1 MHPLDDA
8 SRGPRVRTSHL
19 SVGEVGAATSR
30 GRPVVRQAVGH
41 HRQGKS
47 RPRIRAHRHAAGRR
61 GVHRREPA
69 ERPTAGP
76 TRTPATSTAPAPTAA
91 DGLTRTPLVVAV
103 HPTRQGLALTG
114 AQLAALRAGTVTD
127 WAELGAPAAPLRT
140 GSLDQVAAD
149 RDVLALVPATDVRP
163 PLAAATVDGVHPL
176 RDPAAYPATVP
187 GPAAPSVTTVTV
199 TGDVMLAR
207 RVGDRL
213 DQVGDQAAALRPMA
227 RRLAASDLTIGNL
240 ESTLSKAGAPRQ
252 GGDSFGARPQVR
264 AGLQLAGFDVLS
276 LANNHVGDYGPQA
289 LRQTLRRVEAGS
301 FAGVGAGTDLAA
313 AARPVVVV
321 RHGVRFGIVAF
332 DAIGETPAATASLAG
347 RPARADAAADRA
359 TQRFRPAASHR
370 CRARAARRG
379 RRRARAAALGYAVHD
394 ADGPGSA
401 GGGASP
407 GPGRCRPG
415 GRRPSALGPGR
426 RVVVGRAGRL
436 LARQLRLRH
445 GLHARDAGGRGS
457 RVDLLGQRAEGR
469 GAGPGRHRPRLRAA
483 GRSRGAGHGDPR
495 PDLVGQRRPL
505 RGSHA
510 P

>member
-1 MHPLDDA
+1 M
-8 SRGPRVRTSHL
+8 R
-19 SVGEVGAATSR
+19 
-30 GRPVVRQAVGH
+30 
-41 HRQGKS
+41 
-47 RPRIRAHRHAAGRR
+47 
-61 GVHRREPA
+61 
-69 ERPTAGP
+69 
-76 TRTPATSTAPAPTAA
+76 
-91 DGLTRTPLVVAV
+91 
-103 HPTRQGLALTG
+103 
-114 AQLAALRAGTVTD
+114 
-127 WAELGAPAAPLRT
+127 
-140 GSLDQVAAD
+140 
-149 RDVLALVPATDVRP
+149 
-163 PLAAATVDGVHPL
+163 PL
-176 RDPAAYPATVP
+176 RDPAAYPATLP

-199 TGDVMLAR
+199 TGDLLLAR

-347 RPARADAAADRA
+347 ALRVRMQPRTGPLNVSDLQRVTDVVRGLRDEVDVVLVLPHWG
-359 TQRFRPAASHR
+359 TQYTTQTVRDQRVV
-370 CRARAARRG
+370 ARRLVQAGADLVVGGHPHWVQGVESLSGGLVVYSLGNFVFDMDSTRETQEGAVLELTYWGTELKAAELVPVVIG
-379 RRRARAAALGYAVHD
+379 RDFAPRVARGERAAAILD
-394 ADGPGSA
+394 RIWSA
-401 GGGASP
+401 SGG
-407 GPGRCRPG
+407 
-415 GRRPSALGPGR
+415 
-426 RVVVGRAGRL
+426 
-436 LARQLRLRH
+436 
-445 GLHARDAGGRGS
+445 
-457 RVDLLGQRAEGR
+457 
-469 GAGPGRHRPRLRAA
+469 
-483 GRSRGAGHGDPR
+483 
-495 PDLVGQRRPL
+495 PL

>member
-1 MHPLDDA
+1 MTTRREVPGFGPVTRQSAKTALPPRANGQLCDRLWAITDRANRDLA
-8 SRGPRVRTSHL
+8 SVLT
-19 SVGEVGAATSR
+19 ATLLA
-30 GRPVVRQAVGH
+30 VVACTG
-41 HRQGKS
+41 
-47 RPRIRAHRHAAGRR
+47 
-61 GVHRREPA
+61 EPA
-69 ERPTAGP
+69 ERSTAGP

-91 DGLTRTPLVVAV
+91 DGMTRTPLVVAV

-114 AQLAALRAGTVTD
+114 AQLAALRAGTLTD
-127 WAELGAPAAPLRT
+127 WAELGAPAARLRI

-149 RDVLALVPATDVRP
+149 REVMALVPATDVRP
-163 PLAAATVDGVHPL
+163 PLVVATVDDVHPL

-187 GPAAPSVTTVTV
+187 GPDAPTVTTVTV
-199 TGDVMLAR
+199 TGDLMLAR

-264 AGLQLAGFDVLS
+264 AGMRLAGFDVLS

-289 LRQTLRRVEAGS
+289 LRQTLRRVEAGG

-332 DAIGETPAATASLAG
+332 DAIGETPAATANGPGALRVRMQPRTGPLNRSDLERVTDVVRG
-347 RPARADAAADRA
+347 LRDEVDVVLVLPHWG
-359 TQRFRPAASHR
+359 TQYTTQTVQDQRGV
-370 CRARAARRG
+370 ARRLVQAGADLVVGGHPHWVQGVQSLPGGLVVYSLGNFVFDMDFSRETQEGAVLELTYWGTDLKAAELVPVVIG
-379 RRRARAAALGYAVHD
+379 RDFAPRVARGERAAAILD
-394 ADGPGSA
+394 RIWSA
-401 GGGASP
+401 S
-407 GPGRCRPG
+407 
-415 GRRPSALGPGR
+415 
-426 RVVVGRAGRL
+426 
-436 LARQLRLRH
+436 
-445 GLHARDAGGRGS
+445 D
-457 RVDLLGQRAEGR
+457 
-469 GAGPGRHRPRLRAA
+469 
-483 GRSRGAGHGDPR
+483 
-495 PDLVGQRRPL
+495 RPL